1 MSKKI
6 DKTAPILVTGGT
18 GYLASWIIKQLLD
31 EGLNVRATVRN
42 KSNTEKNKHLMKLG
56 DEGKGALEL
65 YEADLLTEGSFDQ
78 AMSDC
83 EVVFHTASPFQIFGI
98 KDPQKELI
106 DPALK
111 GTKNILA
118 SVNKTQSVKRVVL
131 TSSIAAVYGDAS
143 DTVANPFT
151 EKSWN
156 TTSSI
161 KNVPYAFSKKIAEET
176 AWEIAKSQNRWDL
189 ITINPGSILGP
200 SLSNRIDSFSID
212 FMLSMLNG
220 KNKSGVPALSFP
232 LVDVR
237 DVAKAHILGA
247 FTPNANGRHLV
258 ITDKSPFYLEIAEII
273 QNEYG
278 DRYPVPTKNVPNFI
292 LYILAPFLKM
302 KWSFLKNN
310 LGIRPEFDNSYSK
323 KDLGMSYRP
332 IKETIIDH
340 VKQITNDG
348 LVK

>member
-6 DKTAPILVTGGT
+6 DKTASILVTGGT

-31 EGLNVRATVRN
+31 KGLNVRATVRN
-42 KSNTEKNKHLMKLG
+42 KSNTEKNKHLIKLG
-56 DEGKGALEL
+56 ENGKGYLEL
-65 YEADLLTEGSFDQ
+65 YEADLLQDGSFDQ
-78 AMSDC
+78 AMTNC

-98 KDPQKELI
+98 KDPQKELV

-118 SVNKTQSVKRVVL
+118 SVNKTQTVKRVIL
-131 TSSIAAVYGDAS
+131 TSSVASISQDAIE
-143 DTVANPFT
+143 TVNKNLNEET
-151 EKSWN
+151 WN
-156 TTSSI
+156 TTSSL
-161 KNVPYAFSKKIAEET
+161 KNNPYSFSKKLAEET
-176 AWEIAKSQNRWDL
+176 AWQIANSQDRWDL
-189 ITINPGSILGP
+189 IVINPGFILGP

-220 KNKSGVPALSFP
+220 KNKKGVPALAFP

-237 DVAKAHILGA
+237 DVAKAQILGA
-247 FTPNANGRHLV
+247 FTQDASGRHIV
-258 ITDKSPFYLEIAEII
+258 VSGKSLFYLEIAEII
-273 QNEYG
+273 KNEYG
-278 DRYPVPTKNVPNFI
+278 DRYPTPTKNVPNFI

-310 LGIRPEFDNSYSK
+310 LGIRSKLDNSYSK
-323 KDLGMSYRP
+323 KDLGMTYKF
-332 IKETIIDH
+332 IEETIIDH
-340 VKQITNDG
+340 AKQIINDG

>member
-42 KSNTEKNKHLMKLG
+42 KSNTEKNEHLMKLG
-56 DEGKGALEL
+56 DQGKGTLEL
-65 YEADLLTEGSFDQ
+65 YEADLLKEGSFDQ
-78 AMSDC
+78 AMSNC

-98 KDPQKELI
+98 KDPQKELV

-118 SVNKTQSVKRVVL
+118 SVNKTQSVKRIVL
-131 TSSIAAVYGDAS
+131 TSSTAS
-143 DTVANPFT
+143 VKDNAKETVDNQAN

-156 TTSSI
+156 TTSNL
-161 KNVPYAFSKKIAEET
+161 KNNPYSFSKKIAEET
-176 AWEIAKSQNRWDL
+176 AWEISKSQHRWDL
-189 ITINPGSILGP
+189 ITINPGLILGP

-212 FMLSMLNG
+212 FMLSLLNG
-220 KNKSGVPALSFP
+220 KYKSGVPALSFP

-247 FTPNANGRHLV
+247 FTPNASGRHIV
-258 ITDKSPFYLEIAEII
+258 FSGKSPFYLEIAAMIK
-273 QNEYG
+273 NEYG
-278 DRYPVPTKNVPNFI
+278 EKYPVPTKNVPNFM
-292 LYILAPFLKM
+292 LYILAPFLKL

-310 LGIRPEFDNSYSK
+310 LGIRPQFDNSYSK
-323 KDLGMSYRP
+323 KDLNLSYIP
-332 IKETIIDH
+332 FEQTVADH
-340 VKQITNDG
+340 FQQLLDDK
-348 LVK
+348 LL

>member
-6 DKTAPILVTGGT
+6 DKTTPILVTGGT

-42 KSNTEKNKHLMKLG
+42 KSNTEKNKHLMKLS
-56 DEGKGALEL
+56 DEGKGALGL
-65 YEADLLTEGSFDQ
+65 YEADLLKEGSFDH
-78 AMSDC
+78 AMSKC

-118 SVNKTQSVKRVVL
+118 SVNKTRSVKRVVL
-131 TSSIAAVYGDAS
+131 TSSVASVYGNAIE
-143 DTVANPFT
+143 TVGNQLN

-156 TTSSI
+156 TTSNL
-161 KNVPYAFSKKIAEET
+161 KNNPYPFSKKIAEET
-176 AWEIAKSQNRWDL
+176 AWKISKSQNRWDL
-189 ITINPGSILGP
+189 ITINPGFILGP

-212 FMLSMLNG
+212 FMLSLLNG
-220 KNKSGVPALSFP
+220 KNKSGVPTFSFP

-247 FTPNANGRHLV
+247 LTPNASGRHIV
-258 ITDKSPFYLEIAEII
+258 ISGKSPFYLEIAEVIK
-273 QNEYG
+273 NEYG
-278 DRYPVPTKNVPNFI
+278 DKYPIPTKNVPNFL
-292 LYILAPFLKM
+292 LYIVAPFMKM

-310 LGIRPEFDNSYSK
+310 LGIRPEIDNSYSK

-332 IKETIIDH
+332 IEETIIDH
-340 VKQITNDG
+340 VRQIINDG